1 MVKKFWGNTVLVLVP
16 VLSYITLPNLDGHT
30 IKSNIFYY
38 RHLQYMYTVQYTEYS
53 PVQCATTVECG
64 V

>member
-16 VLSYITLPNLDGHT
+16 VLSYITLHNLDGHT

-38 RHLQYMYTVQYTEYS
+38 RHLQYMYSILSILY
-53 PVQCATTVECG
+53 C
-64 V
+64 